1 MNRDSFDSGLGSS
14 QTSSLNSTSSYQC
27 PVWSWKV
34 DRIWNLQKKLEI
46 EVSKQANHDTQQS
59 FDTTS
64 SNGEV
69 NFFLESLKF
78 GADLQSNFL
87 TIRPL
92 RKVPTRARAV
102 VTSDCVEAKKDII
115 SNQGSIYKFDHGT
128 RNSSYVTSS

>member
-128 RNSSYVTSS
+128 RNSNYVTSS